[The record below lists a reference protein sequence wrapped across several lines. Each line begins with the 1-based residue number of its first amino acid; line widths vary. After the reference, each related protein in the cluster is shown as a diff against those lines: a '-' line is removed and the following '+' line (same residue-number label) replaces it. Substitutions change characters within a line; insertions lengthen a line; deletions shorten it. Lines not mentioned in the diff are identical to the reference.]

1 MRALN
6 SQLLLSDTLQGRE
19 EQLKVKGY
27 MKDIENKREQYYHE
41 EKLVQIWCYTES
53 NKETGIRRKK
63 KERAW
68 EKET

>member
-41 EKLVQIWCYTES
+41 ETLVQI
-53 NKETGIRRKK
+53 
-63 KERAW
+63 
-68 EKET
+68 